1 MNFPDWQSY
10 ILEESVPLTS
20 LNPSPNP
27 KNQVNGR
34 NKKRMIPKNA
44 SMFSLIIPVYNE
56 EGLID
61 ELTARSVKALESFTE
76 NYEIL
81 FINDG
86 STDSTL
92 RKLIEVRKRFPRVKI
107 VDLSKNFGHQA
118 AFTAG
123 LEMSLGNYV
132 AMMDGDLQD
141 PPELLAE
148 MYHKIRDEGYD
159 IVSGKRKGRKG
170 KRLRLATML
179 FHSLFRKVTE
189 IGEMENTGNFSMM
202 NRAAVNAL
210 VQMKETIRYLPGLR
224 SFIGFRQ
231 GYVEFVREDRLE
243 GEPKMTLDKLIV
255 LGADAIFSFSKF
267 PIKVCLF
274 MGTLGTIVFMFA
286 GIYVLIAKI
295 FGFALIGWSST
306 VLSIYFLGSIQLIFL
321 GVVGE
326 YVYRIYKESQN
337 RPIYLV
343 KKFYDA
349 ETE

>member
-1 MNFPDWQSY
+1 
-10 ILEESVPLTS
+10 
-20 LNPSPNP
+20 
-27 KNQVNGR
+27 
-34 NKKRMIPKNA
+34 
-44 SMFSLIIPVYNE
+44 MFSLIIPVYNE
-56 EGLID
+56 ESLII
-61 ELTARSVKALESFTE
+61 ELATRSVKAVESFAP

-92 RKLIEVRKRFPRVKI
+92 QKLFEVRKHYSRIKI

-123 LEMSLGNYV
+123 LEMARGNYV

-141 PPELLAE
+141 PPELLVD
-148 MYHKIRDEGYD
+148 MYQKIKEGGFD
-159 IVSGKRKGRKG
+159 IVSGKRTGRKG
-170 KRLRLATML
+170 KRFRITTNL
-179 FHSLFRKVTE
+179 FHAFFKKVAGME
-189 IGEMENTGNFSMM
+189 DMENTGNFSML

-210 VQMKETIRYLPGLR
+210 VQMKESIRYLPGMR

-231 GYVEFVREDRLE
+231 GYVEYMRDDRMK
-243 GEPKMTLDKLIV
+243 GKPKMTLGKLIL

-274 MGTLGTIVFMFA
+274 LGTIGTIVFMFA
-286 GIYVLIAKI
+286 GIYVLVAKI

-306 VLSIYFLGSIQLIFL
+306 VLSIYFLGSIQLVFL
-321 GVVGE
+321 GVMGE

-343 KKFYDA
+343 KKVYDA
-349 ETE
+349 EFE

>member
-1 MNFPDWQSY
+1 
-10 ILEESVPLTS
+10 
-20 LNPSPNP
+20 
-27 KNQVNGR
+27 
-34 NKKRMIPKNA
+34 
-44 SMFSLIIPVYNE
+44 MFSLIIPVYNE
-56 EGLID
+56 EDLID
-61 ELTARSVKALESFTE
+61 ELAVRSIKAIETFTP

-92 RKLIEVRKRFPRVKI
+92 QKLIAVRKRFARIKI

-123 LEMSLGNYV
+123 LELALGNYV
-132 AMMDGDLQD
+132 ALMDGDLQD
-141 PPELLAE
+141 PPELLAN
-148 MYHKIRDEGYD
+148 MYHMIKDEGYD

-170 KRLRLATML
+170 KRLKLATNL
-179 FHSLFRKVTE
+179 FHFFFKK
-189 IGEMENTGNFSMM
+189 IAGIDEMENSGNFSMM

-210 VQMKETIRYLPGLR
+210 VQMKETIRYLPGMR

-231 GYVEFVREDRLE
+231 GYVEYIREDRLG
-243 GEPKMTLDKLIV
+243 GEPKMTLGKLIV

-274 MGTLGTIVFMFA
+274 LGTIGTIVFFIA
-286 GIYVLIAKI
+286 GVYALVDKI
-295 FGFALIGWSST
+295 FGFALLGWSST

-337 RPIYLV
+337 RPLYLV

>member
-1 MNFPDWQSY
+1 
-10 ILEESVPLTS
+10 
-20 LNPSPNP
+20 
-27 KNQVNGR
+27 
-34 NKKRMIPKNA
+34 
-44 SMFSLIIPVYNE
+44 MFSLIIPVYNE
-56 EGLID
+56 EGLIE
-61 ELTARSVKALESFTE
+61 ELAARSVKALESFTS

-86 STDSTL
+86 STDTTL
-92 RKLIEVRKRFPRVKI
+92 QKLISARQKYTRIKI

-123 LEMSLGNYV
+123 IEMAIGKYV

-148 MYHKIRDEGYD
+148 MYRKITEEGFD
-159 IVSGKRKGRKG
+159 IISGKRIGRKG
-170 KRLRLATML
+170 KRLRFTTNL
-179 FHSLFRKVTE
+179 FHAFFKKVA
-189 IGEMENTGNFSMM
+189 GMDDMENSGNFSLM

-210 VQMKETIRYLPGLR
+210 IKMKETIRYLPGLR
-224 SFIGFRQ
+224 SYIGFNQ
-231 GYVEFVREDRLE
+231 GYVEYIREDRLE
-243 GEPKMTLDKLIV
+243 GEPKMTLGKLIV

-274 MGTLGTIVFMFA
+274 LGILGTFVFMLA
-286 GIYVLIAKI
+286 GMYVLIAKI
-295 FGFALIGWSST
+295 FGFAVLGWSST

-343 KKFYDA
+343 KHFYDA

>member
-1 MNFPDWQSY
+1 
-10 ILEESVPLTS
+10 
-20 LNPSPNP
+20 
-27 KNQVNGR
+27 
-34 NKKRMIPKNA
+34 
-44 SMFSLIIPVYNE
+44 MFSLIIPVYNE
-56 EGLID
+56 EDMID
-61 ELTARSVKALESFTE
+61 ELAARSIKAVESFTS

-92 RKLIEVRKRFPRVKI
+92 SKLIEVRKHHSRIKI

-123 LEMSLGNYV
+123 LEMALGNYV

-148 MYHKIRDEGYD
+148 MHRMISQEGFD

-170 KRLRLATML
+170 KRLRLATNL
-179 FHSLFRKVTE
+179 FHIFFKH
-189 IGEMENTGNFSMM
+189 IAGIDEMENSGNFSMM
-202 NRAAVNAL
+202 NRASVNAL
-210 VQMKETIRYLPGLR
+210 VQMKESIRYLPGMR
-224 SFIGFRQ
+224 SFIGFKQ
-231 GYVEFVREDRLE
+231 GYIEYLRDDRMS
-243 GEPKMTLDKLIV
+243 GEPKMTLGKLIV

-274 MGTLGTIVFMFA
+274 LGTIGTIVFFIA
-286 GIYVLIAKI
+286 GMYALVDKLFGWSVL
-295 FGFALIGWSST
+295 GWSST

>member
-1 MNFPDWQSY
+1 
-10 ILEESVPLTS
+10 
-20 LNPSPNP
+20 
-27 KNQVNGR
+27 
-34 NKKRMIPKNA
+34 
-44 SMFSLIIPVYNE
+44 MFSLIIPVYNE
-56 EGLID
+56 ENLIA
-61 ELTARSVKALESFTE
+61 ELAARSVNAIESFTP

-92 RKLIEVRKRFPRVKI
+92 QKLIDVRKQYSRIKI

-123 LEMSLGNYV
+123 LEMALGNYV

-141 PPELLAE
+141 PPELLSE
-148 MYHKIRDEGYD
+148 MFRMIKDEGFD

-170 KRLRLATML
+170 KRLRLATNL
-179 FHSLFRKVTE
+179 FHFFFKK
-189 IGEMENTGNFSMM
+189 IAGIDEMENSGNFSIL

-210 VQMKETIRYLPGLR
+210 VQMKESIRYLPGMR
-224 SFIGFRQ
+224 SFIGFKQ
-231 GYVEFVREDRLE
+231 GYVEYVRDDRK
-243 GEPKMTLDKLIV
+243 GGDPKMTLGKLIV

-274 MGTLGTIVFMFA
+274 LGTIGTIVFFFA
-286 GIYVLIAKI
+286 GVYALVDKLFGWSVL
-295 FGFALIGWSST
+295 GWSST

>member
-1 MNFPDWQSY
+1 
-10 ILEESVPLTS
+10 
-20 LNPSPNP
+20 
-27 KNQVNGR
+27 
-34 NKKRMIPKNA
+34 
-44 SMFSLIIPVYNE
+44 MFSLIIPVYNE
-56 EGLID
+56 EDLID
-61 ELTARSVKALESFTE
+61 ELAARSIKAIESFIN

-92 RKLIEVRKRFPRVKI
+92 RKLIEVRKHHSRIKI

-123 LEMSLGNYV
+123 LEMALGNYV

-141 PPELLAE
+141 PPELLAK
-148 MYHKIRDEGYD
+148 MYQMVKDEGFD

-170 KRLRLATML
+170 KRLRLATNL
-179 FHSLFRKVTE
+179 FHLFFKK
-189 IGEMENTGNFSMM
+189 IAGIDEMENSGNFSLM

-210 VQMKETIRYLPGLR
+210 VQMKESIRYLPGMR
-224 SFIGFRQ
+224 SFIGFKQ
-231 GYVEFVREDRLE
+231 GYVEYVRDDRMG
-243 GEPKMTLDKLIV
+243 GEPKMTLSKLVV

-274 MGTLGTIVFMFA
+274 LGTIGTIVFFFA
-286 GIYVLIAKI
+286 GVYALVDKL
-295 FGFALIGWSST
+295 FGFALLGWSST

>member
-1 MNFPDWQSY
+1 
-10 ILEESVPLTS
+10 
-20 LNPSPNP
+20 
-27 KNQVNGR
+27 
-34 NKKRMIPKNA
+34 
-44 SMFSLIIPVYNE
+44 MFSLIIPVYNE

-61 ELTARSVKALESFTE
+61 ELAARSVRAIESFTK

-81 FINDG
+81 FVNDG

-92 RKLIEVRKRFPRVKI
+92 QRLLDVRKHFSRIKI

-123 LEMSLGNYV
+123 LELALGNYV

-141 PPELLAE
+141 PPELLAD
-148 MYHKIRDEGYD
+148 MYAMIKNGSFD
-159 IVSGKRKGRKG
+159 IVSGKRSGRKG
-170 KRLRLATML
+170 KRLKLATGL
-179 FHSLFRKVTE
+179 FHFFFKK
-189 IGEMENTGNFSMM
+189 IAGIAEMENSGNFSMM

-210 VQMKETIRYLPGLR
+210 LQMKESIRYLPGMR

-231 GYVEFVREDRLE
+231 GYIEYVRQERKE
-243 GEPKMTLDKLIV
+243 GEPKMTLGKLIV

-274 MGTLGTIVFMFA
+274 LGTIGTIVFFLA
-286 GIYVLIAKI
+286 GIYVLVDKW
-295 FGFALIGWSST
+295 FGFAIIGWSST
-306 VLSIYFLGSIQLIFL
+306 VLSIYFLGSIQLVFL
-321 GVVGE
+321 GVMGE

-349 ETE
+349 ETNND

>member
-1 MNFPDWQSY
+1 
-10 ILEESVPLTS
+10 
-20 LNPSPNP
+20 
-27 KNQVNGR
+27 
-34 NKKRMIPKNA
+34 
-44 SMFSLIIPVYNE
+44 MFSLIIPVYNE

-61 ELTARSVKALESFTE
+61 ELVSRSVKALELFTP

-86 STDSTL
+86 SNDSTL
-92 RKLIEVRKRFPRVKI
+92 RKLIEVRKQYPRIKI
-107 VDLSKNFGHQA
+107 VDLSRNFGHQA

-123 LEMSLGNYV
+123 LEMALGNYV
-132 AMMDGDLQD
+132 ALMDGDLQD
-141 PPELLAE
+141 PPELLGK
-148 MYHKIRDEGYD
+148 MYHKLKDEGFD
-159 IVSGKRKGRKG
+159 IINGKRQGRKS
-170 KRLRLATML
+170 KRLRITTNL
-179 FHSLFRKVTE
+179 FHSIFKKISGME
-189 IGEMENTGNFSMM
+189 DMENSGNFSIM

-224 SFIGFRQ
+224 SFIGFKQ
-231 GYVEFVREDRLE
+231 GYVEYIREERVE
-243 GEPKMTLDKLIV
+243 GEPKMTLGKLIV

-274 MGTLGTIVFMFA
+274 LGTIGTIVFFIA
-286 GIYVLIAKI
+286 GIYALVGKI
-295 FGFALIGWSST
+295 LGFALFGWSST

>member
-1 MNFPDWQSY
+1 
-10 ILEESVPLTS
+10 
-20 LNPSPNP
+20 
-27 KNQVNGR
+27 
-34 NKKRMIPKNA
+34 
-44 SMFSLIIPVYNE
+44 MFSLIIPVYNE
-56 EGLID
+56 ESLID
-61 ELTARSVKALESFTE
+61 ELALRSVTAIESFTA

-92 RKLIEVRKRFPRVKI
+92 YRLIEARKRFSKIKI
-107 VDLSKNFGHQA
+107 VDLSRNFGHQA

-123 LEMSLGNYV
+123 LELATGNYV

-141 PPELLAE
+141 PPELLAK
-148 MYHKIRDEGYD
+148 MYHKSKEEGFD
-159 IVSGKRKGRKG
+159 IVSGKRIGRKG
-170 KRLRLATML
+170 KRLRKTTNL
-179 FHSLFRKVTE
+179 FHAFFKKVAG
-189 IGEMENTGNFSMM
+189 INDMENSGNFSML

-210 VQMKETIRYLPGLR
+210 VSMKETIRYLPGLR

-231 GYVEFVREDRLE
+231 GYVEYIREDRLK
-243 GEPKMTLDKLIV
+243 GEPKMKLGNLMV

-267 PIKVCLF
+267 PIKVCLYL
-274 MGTLGTIVFMFA
+274 GTIGTIVFMIA
-286 GIYVLIAKI
+286 GMYVLTAKM

-343 KKFYDA
+343 KKVY
-349 ETE
+349 EEEPE

>member
-1 MNFPDWQSY
+1 
-10 ILEESVPLTS
+10 
-20 LNPSPNP
+20 
-27 KNQVNGR
+27 
-34 NKKRMIPKNA
+34 
-44 SMFSLIIPVYNE
+44 MFSLIIPVYNE

-61 ELTARSVKALESFTE
+61 ELALRSVAAIESFTA

-92 RKLIEVRKRFPRVKI
+92 YQLIEVRKRYSRIKI
-107 VDLSKNFGHQA
+107 VDLSRNFGHQA

-123 LEMSLGNYV
+123 LELAMGNYV

-148 MYHKIRDEGYD
+148 MYHKIKEEGFD
-159 IVSGKRKGRKG
+159 IVSGKRTGRKG
-170 KRLRLATML
+170 KRLRKSTAL
-179 FHSLFRKVTE
+179 FHAFFKKVAG
-189 IGEMENTGNFSMM
+189 IDDMENSGNFSVL

-210 VQMKETIRYLPGLR
+210 VSMKETIRYLPGLR
-224 SFIGFRQ
+224 SFIGFNQ
-231 GYVEFVREDRLE
+231 GYVEYIREDRLK
-243 GEPKMTLDKLIV
+243 GEPKMKLGNLIL

-267 PIKVCLF
+267 PIKVCLYL
-274 MGTLGTIVFMFA
+274 GTIGTIVFMIA
-286 GIYVLIAKI
+286 GMYVLTAKL

-343 KKFYDA
+343 KKLYDA
-349 ETE
+349 EPE

>member
-1 MNFPDWQSY
+1 
-10 ILEESVPLTS
+10 
-20 LNPSPNP
+20 
-27 KNQVNGR
+27 
-34 NKKRMIPKNA
+34 
-44 SMFSLIIPVYNE
+44 MFSLIIPVYNE
-56 EGLID
+56 EGLIN
-61 ELTARSVKALESFTE
+61 ELVARAVKAIESISP

-92 RKLIEVRKRFPRVKI
+92 QKLIEVRKQHSRIKI

-123 LEMSLGNYV
+123 LELAMGNYV

-141 PPELLAE
+141 PPELLPE
-148 MYHKIRDEGYD
+148 MYRMIKEEGFD
-159 IVSGKRKGRKG
+159 IVSGKRSGRKG
-170 KRLRLATML
+170 KRFRLTTNL
-179 FHSLFRKVTE
+179 FHAFFKKVAG
-189 IGEMENTGNFSMM
+189 IGEIENTGNFSIM

-210 VQMKETIRYLPGLR
+210 VQMKESIRYLPGMR
-224 SFIGFRQ
+224 SFIGFKQ
-231 GYVEFVREDRLE
+231 GYVEYMREDRLE
-243 GEPKMTLDKLIV
+243 GEPKMTLGKLIL

-274 MGTLGTIVFMFA
+274 LGTIGTIIFFFA
-286 GIYVLIAKI
+286 GLY
-295 FGFALIGWSST
+295 ALIDKMFGHSLLGWSST
-306 VLSIYFLGSIQLIFL
+306 VLSIYFLGSIQLVFL
-321 GVVGE
+321 GVMGE

>member
-1 MNFPDWQSY
+1 
-10 ILEESVPLTS
+10 
-20 LNPSPNP
+20 
-27 KNQVNGR
+27 
-34 NKKRMIPKNA
+34 
-44 SMFSLIIPVYNE
+44 MFSLIIPVYNE

-61 ELTARSVKALESFTE
+61 ELVTRSAKALESFTP

-81 FINDG
+81 FVNDG

-92 RKLIEVRKRFPRVKI
+92 RRLIEARKQYPRIKI
-107 VDLSKNFGHQA
+107 VDLSRNFGHQA

-123 LEMSLGNYV
+123 LEMALGNYV

-148 MYHKIRDEGYD
+148 MYRRIKEEGFD
-159 IVSGKRKGRKG
+159 IVSGKRQGRKG
-170 KRLRLATML
+170 KRLKIATNL
-179 FHSLFRKVTE
+179 FHAFFKKAS
-189 IGEMENTGNFSMM
+189 GMADMENAGNFSIM
-202 NRAAVNAL
+202 NRAAVNAM

-224 SFIGFRQ
+224 MFIGFKQ
-231 GYVEFVREDRLE
+231 GYVEYIREDRLG
-243 GEPKMTLDKLIV
+243 GEPKMTLGKLIV

-274 MGTLGTIVFMFA
+274 LGTIGTTVFFIA
-286 GIYVLIAKI
+286 GVYALLSKI

-321 GVVGE
+321 GVMGE

-343 KKFYDA
+343 RKFYDA

>member
-1 MNFPDWQSY
+1 
-10 ILEESVPLTS
+10 
-20 LNPSPNP
+20 
-27 KNQVNGR
+27 
-34 NKKRMIPKNA
+34 
-44 SMFSLIIPVYNE
+44 MFSLIIPVYNE
-56 EGLID
+56 EDLID
-61 ELTARSVKALESFTE
+61 ELAARSIKAIEEFTP

-92 RKLIEVRKRFPRVKI
+92 QKLIAVRKRFTRIKI

-123 LEMSLGNYV
+123 LELALGNYV

-141 PPELLAE
+141 PPELLAD
-148 MYHKIRDEGYD
+148 MYKLIKDEGYD

-170 KRLRLATML
+170 KRLRLATNL
-179 FHSLFRKVTE
+179 FHFFFRK
-189 IGEMENTGNFSMM
+189 IAGIDEMENSGNFSMM

-210 VQMKETIRYLPGLR
+210 VQMKESIRYLPGMR
-224 SFIGFRQ
+224 SFIGFKH
-231 GYVEFVREDRLE
+231 GYVEYVREDRLG
-243 GEPKMTLDKLIV
+243 GEPKMTLGKLII

-274 MGTLGTIVFMFA
+274 LGTIGTIVFFIA
-286 GIYVLIAKI
+286 GVYALLDKI
-295 FGFALIGWSST
+295 FGFALLGWSST

>member
-1 MNFPDWQSY
+1 
-10 ILEESVPLTS
+10 
-20 LNPSPNP
+20 
-27 KNQVNGR
+27 
-34 NKKRMIPKNA
+34 
-44 SMFSLIIPVYNE
+44 MFSLIIPVYNE
-56 EGLID
+56 ENLID
-61 ELTARSVKALESFTE
+61 ELAARSVNAVESFTE

-92 RKLIEVRKRFPRVKI
+92 QKLIEVRKHYSRIKI
-107 VDLSKNFGHQA
+107 IDLSKNFGHQA

-123 LEMSLGNYV
+123 LEMALGNYV

-141 PPELLAE
+141 PPELLSE
-148 MYHKIRDEGYD
+148 MFRMIKDEGFD

-170 KRLRLATML
+170 KRLRLATNL
-179 FHSLFRKVTE
+179 FHFFFKK
-189 IGEMENTGNFSMM
+189 IAGIDEMENSGNFSIM

-210 VQMKETIRYLPGLR
+210 VQMKESIRYLPGMR
-224 SFIGFRQ
+224 SFIGFKQ
-231 GYVEFVREDRLE
+231 GYLEYVRDDRKG
-243 GEPKMTLDKLIV
+243 GEPKMTLGKLIV

-274 MGTLGTIVFMFA
+274 LGTIGTIVFFFA
-286 GIYVLIAKI
+286 GVYALVDKLFGWSVL
-295 FGFALIGWSST
+295 GWSST

>member
-1 MNFPDWQSY
+1 
-10 ILEESVPLTS
+10 
-20 LNPSPNP
+20 
-27 KNQVNGR
+27 
-34 NKKRMIPKNA
+34 
-44 SMFSLIIPVYNE
+44 MFSLIIPVYNE
-56 EGLID
+56 EGLIN
-61 ELTARSVKALESFTE
+61 ELAARTVKAIESVSP

-92 RKLIEVRKRFPRVKI
+92 QKLIEVRKQHSRIKI

-123 LEMSLGNYV
+123 LELAMGNYV

-141 PPELLAE
+141 PPELLPE
-148 MYHKIRDEGYD
+148 MYRMIKEEGFD
-159 IVSGKRKGRKG
+159 IVSGKRSGRKG
-170 KRLRLATML
+170 KRLRLTTNL
-179 FHSLFRKVTE
+179 FHAFFKKVAGMDD
-189 IGEMENTGNFSMM
+189 IENTGNFSIM

-210 VQMKETIRYLPGLR
+210 VQMKESIRYLPGMR
-224 SFIGFRQ
+224 SFIGFKQ
-231 GYVEFVREDRLE
+231 GYVEYVREDRMK
-243 GEPKMTLDKLIV
+243 GEPKMTLGKLMV

-274 MGTLGTIVFMFA
+274 LGTFGTILFFFA
-286 GIYVLIAKI
+286 GLY
-295 FGFALIGWSST
+295 ALIDKMFGHSLLGWSST
-306 VLSIYFLGSIQLIFL
+306 VLSIYFLGSIQLVFL
-321 GVVGE
+321 GVMGE

>member
-1 MNFPDWQSY
+1 M
-10 ILEESVPLTS
+10 L
-20 LNPSPNP
+20 
-27 KNQVNGR
+27 
-34 NKKRMIPKNA
+34 
-44 SMFSLIIPVYNE
+44 SLIIPVYNE

-61 ELTARSVKALESFTE
+61 ELADRATKAIESFTD

-86 STDSTL
+86 STDATL
-92 RKLIEVRKRFPRVKI
+92 QKLVAVRHQYSRIKI

-123 LEMSLGNYV
+123 LELALGSYV

-141 PPELLAE
+141 PPELLSK
-148 MYHKIRDEGYD
+148 MYQMVKEDGFD
-159 IVSGKRKGRKG
+159 IVSGKRMGRKD
-170 KRLRLATML
+170 KRFRLSTNL
-179 FHSLFRKVTE
+179 FHAFFRLVA
-189 IGEMENTGNFSMM
+189 GLDDMENSGNFSLM

-210 VQMKETIRYLPGLR
+210 IKMKESIRYLPGLR
-224 SFIGFRQ
+224 SYIGFNQ
-231 GYVEFVREDRLE
+231 GFVEYIREERSG
-243 GEPKMTLDKLIV
+243 GEPKMTLSKLMV
-255 LGADAIFSFSKF
+255 LGADAIFSFSNF
-267 PIKVCLF
+267 PIRVCLIL
-274 MGTLGTIVFMFA
+274 GTIGTIVFFFA
-286 GIYVLIAKI
+286 GIYALVDKI
-295 FGFALIGWSST
+295 MGGSLLGWSST

-349 ETE
+349 ECE

>member
-1 MNFPDWQSY
+1 
-10 ILEESVPLTS
+10 
-20 LNPSPNP
+20 
-27 KNQVNGR
+27 
-34 NKKRMIPKNA
+34 MI
-44 SMFSLIIPVYNE
+44 SLIIPVYNE
-56 EGLID
+56 ESLIE
-61 ELTARSVKALESFTE
+61 ELLTRSVKAVESFTL

-86 STDSTL
+86 STDLTL
-92 RKLIEVRKRFPRVKI
+92 QKLIEARKQYPRIKI

-123 LEMSLGNYV
+123 LEIAMGNYV

-148 MYHKIRDEGYD
+148 MYLKLKDGGFD

-170 KRLRLATML
+170 KRLRFTTNL
-179 FHSLFRKVTE
+179 FHLFFKK
-189 IGEMENTGNFSMM
+189 IAGIAEMENSGNFSMM

-210 VQMKETIRYLPGLR
+210 VQLKETIRYLPGMR
-224 SFIGFRQ
+224 SFIGFNH
-231 GYVEFVREDRLE
+231 GYVEYVREDRFK
-243 GEPKMTLDKLIV
+243 GEPKMTLGKLMM

-274 MGTLGTIVFMFA
+274 LGTIGTIIFLCA
-286 GIYVLIAKI
+286 GIYVLIAKA
-295 FGFALIGWSST
+295 FGFAVIGWSST

-321 GVVGE
+321 GVIGE

>member
-1 MNFPDWQSY
+1 
-10 ILEESVPLTS
+10 
-20 LNPSPNP
+20 
-27 KNQVNGR
+27 
-34 NKKRMIPKNA
+34 
-44 SMFSLIIPVYNE
+44 MFSLIIPVYNE
-56 EGLID
+56 ECLID
-61 ELTARSVKALESFTE
+61 ELAARSVKAIESFTS

-92 RKLIEVRKRFPRVKI
+92 HKLTAIRKQYPQVKI
-107 VDLSKNFGHQA
+107 VDLSRNFGHQA

-123 LEMSLGNYV
+123 LEMALGNYV

-148 MYHKIRDEGYD
+148 MYRKIREEDFD

-170 KRLRLATML
+170 KRLRLATNL
-179 FHSLFRKVTE
+179 FHVFFRKVAG
-189 IGEMENTGNFSMM
+189 IGEMENSGNFSMM
-202 NRAAVNAL
+202 NRAAVNAM
-210 VQMKETIRYLPGLR
+210 VQMKESIRYLPGLR
-224 SFIGFRQ
+224 SFIGFKQ
-231 GYVEFVREDRLE
+231 GYVEYIREDRFE
-243 GEPKMTLDKLIV
+243 GIPKMTLGKLIV
-255 LGADAIFSFSKF
+255 LGTDAIFSFSKF

-274 MGTLGTIVFMFA
+274 LGTLGTIVFFLA
-286 GIYVLIAKI
+286 GIYVLVAKL
-295 FGFALIGWSST
+295 FGFAVVGWSST

-349 ETE
+349 EAD